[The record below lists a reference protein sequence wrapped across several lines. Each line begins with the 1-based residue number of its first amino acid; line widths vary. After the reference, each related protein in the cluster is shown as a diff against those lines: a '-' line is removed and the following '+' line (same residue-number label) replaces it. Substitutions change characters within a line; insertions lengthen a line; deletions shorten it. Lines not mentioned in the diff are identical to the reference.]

1 MTLERMELKEVIE
14 ALLFA
19 SQKALSPADLAGVL
33 KTAAESDDP
42 DAQALKGTRAA
53 EIEPVLAQLAEETG
67 AAERSYRLVCV
78 GGAWQYVTRPPF
90 APWLQALVGE
100 RPRPARLTPAALET
114 LTIIAYRQPVT
125 RSEVEEIRGVSVDG
139 VMGTLLE
146 RGLVEQCGRAE
157 TPGRPM
163 RYGTTPLFLEA
174 FGLGDLA
181 ELPAADELRRIVVE
195 APPQPVTVDPG
206 LATVPPDAL
215 AAGDPTDSP
224 EPSDP
229 TDRTEPADLTDPP
242 DAAEEAANET
252 GEPTRTDP

>member
-1 MTLERMELKEVIE
+1 MELKDVIE

-19 SQKALSPADLAGVL
+19 SQKALSPGDLAGVL
-33 KTAAESDDP
+33 KTAGDSDDP
-42 DAQALKGTRAA
+42 DAQALKGTKPRD
-53 EIEPVLAQLAEETG
+53 IEAVLPQLAEETE

-100 RPRPARLTPAALET
+100 RPRPARLSQPALET

-139 VMGTLLE
+139 VMQTLLE
-146 RGLVEQCGRAE
+146 RGLVEGVGRAE

-163 RYGTTPLFLEA
+163 RYGTTPLFLES

-195 APPQPVTVDPG
+195 TPPEPVTVDPG
-206 LATVPPDAL
+206 LATAPPASLAEADPSDRSDSSHPPDQ
-215 AAGDPTDSP
+215 
-224 EPSDP
+224 SDTP
-229 TDRTEPADLTDPP
+229 PKEP
-242 DAAEEAANET
+242 DAAPEDAEEPE
-252 GEPTRTDP
+252 RTDP